1 VEPQLRSRLERTAF
15 ICGDRFSAADCVIA
29 HSVMWA
35 RAYDLCLG
43 EPFGRYLGS
52 LAERL
57 AFRSAFSDAHRFVR
71 EVPKGSPV
79 VGMFTG

>member
-1 VEPQLRSRLERTAF
+1 
-15 ICGDRFSAADCVIA
+15 
-29 HSVMWA
+29 
-35 RAYDLCLG
+35 
-43 EPFGRYLGS
+43 

-71 EVPKGSPV
+71 EVPKDSPI